1 MLETMAGWRGGND
14 IASGA
19 GAGFDSRAG
28 RIEHNVANGA
38 SPLRYFF
45 GLQSC
50 VAQAPSCGDATRY
63 MLRHNTVSIM
73 KI

>member
-1 MLETMAGWRGGND
+1 MTGWRGGND
-14 IASGA
+14 IAFGA
-19 GAGFDSRAG
+19 AFDSRAG
-28 RIEHNVANGA
+28 RIKHNVANCA

-50 VAQAPSCGDATRY
+50 VAQALSCGDAARY
-63 MLRHNTVSIM
+63 MLGRNTASIM